1 MALSM
6 KKVNEKNNADKEIAR
21 MIEAEER
28 DNSSTSAIQAL
39 EAFVE
44 PDAEGVTAESE
55 PVKEQ
60 TAAKERTS
68 KKAEHKKRARPKG
81 TTKPIEEK
89 RVQISMTLAYHT
101 MKKLESF
108 DKGFRK
114 LLNRYIDKNI
124 DMIIKELEKL

>member
-39 EAFVE
+39 EALVE
-44 PDAEGVTAESE
+44 PVSE
-55 PVKEQ
+55 NAASEVEPAGEQ
-60 TAAKERTS
+60 TAVKERTPR
-68 KKAEHKKRARPKG
+68 KKETKKRSRPKG

-89 RVQISMTLAYHT
+89 RVQISMTLAYPT
-101 MKKLESF
+101 IKKLESF